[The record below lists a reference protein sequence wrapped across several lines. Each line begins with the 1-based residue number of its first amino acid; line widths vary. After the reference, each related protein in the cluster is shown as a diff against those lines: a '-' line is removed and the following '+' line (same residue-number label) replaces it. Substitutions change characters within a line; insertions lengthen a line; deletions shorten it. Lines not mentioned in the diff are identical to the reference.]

1 MTRWLIGVGLA
12 VLASACGN
20 AKVQPAA
27 LEAAPCAH
35 CWMTVS
41 DPTLAAQ
48 IAAPGEEPRFFDDIG
63 CLSAYLKA
71 HPSLSEGAVAFVADH
86 RTREWVPASA
96 AVFTR
101 VPAIETPMSSNLVA
115 HASSASRDQDR
126 DVADGQP
133 VSVAEVLGPMT
144 TKRGGL

>member
-1 MTRWLIGVGLA
+1 MTRWLMGIGVA
-12 VLASACGN
+12 VLASACGG
-20 AKVQPAA
+20 ARVQPAA
-27 LEAAPCAH
+27 LEAVPCAH

-63 CLSAYLKA
+63 CLAAYLKA
-71 HPSLSEGAVAFVADH
+71 HPSQSEGAVAFVADH
-86 RTREWVPASA
+86 RTREWVPASE

-115 HASSASRDQDR
+115 HASAASRDQDR
-126 DVADGQP
+126 DVADGQA
-133 VSVAEVLGPMT
+133 VSVAEVLGPIA